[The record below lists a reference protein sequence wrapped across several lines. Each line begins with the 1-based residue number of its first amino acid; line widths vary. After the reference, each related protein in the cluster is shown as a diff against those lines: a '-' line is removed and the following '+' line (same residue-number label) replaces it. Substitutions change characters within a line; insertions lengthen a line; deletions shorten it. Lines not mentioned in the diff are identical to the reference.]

1 MCSKVYFVQKIL
13 IITGYLFIPVIFF
26 TFFDLNIFS
35 KNLFLYI
42 CCFYIFIIIVTGIN
56 SNYKI
61 TSFHSTIFFLFLFFL
76 SFIRGD
82 FIKDYYIENFVDFI
96 KFIIAPPE
104 NYISTTDINEFL
116 FSLLSMSPFVY
127 FIFYIL
133 YFLLNKFINK
143 IILK

>member
-26 TFFDLNIFS
+26 MFFDLNIFS
-35 KNLFLYI
+35 KNLFLYT

>member
-1 MCSKVYFVQKIL
+1 M
-13 IITGYLFIPVIFF
+13 
-26 TFFDLNIFS
+26 
-35 KNLFLYI
+35 
-42 CCFYIFIIIVTGIN
+42 VTGIN

>member
-13 IITGYLFIPVIFF
+13 IITGYLFIPVIFL

-35 KNLFLYI
+35 KKLFLYT

>member
-35 KNLFLYI
+35 KNLFLYT
-42 CCFYIFIIIVTGIN
+42 CCFYIFIIMVTGIN

-82 FIKDYYIENFVDFI
+82 FIKDYYIEIFIDFI
-96 KFIIAPPE
+96 KFIIAPP
-104 NYISTTDINEFL
+104 
-116 FSLLSMSPFVY
+116 
-127 FIFYIL
+127 
-133 YFLLNKFINK
+133 
-143 IILK
+143 